1 MNYCWVFHSSI
12 NNLYYY
18 NKTTSFQPLFIEYC
32 IRLPLRTSSSP
43 LFLTRLCEL
52 CPTSPGCD
60 SPTQSRS
67 LLFGWPWL
75 WNSGVPWASPM
86 HAHSE
91 MQGNQWEVGAG
102 GWSLSSSPRG
112 LFWDVGSALSR
123 GWSHEIQQ
131 TFTLR
136 IPFSHFCSP
145 GISFPSKVVEF
156 KAFVPGSVFWG
167 RQLRRA
173 LFMC

>member
-18 NKTTSFQPLFIEYC
+18 NKTTSFQTPLMYLFQ
-32 IRLPLRTSSSP
+32 SSVP
-43 LFLTRLCEL
+43 H
-52 CPTSPGCD
+52 P
-60 SPTQSRS
+60 S
-67 LLFGWPWL
+67 LWALSHFPWL
-75 WNSGVPWASPM
+75 WLAHAEPLTAFRLTVAVELWGSLSIPDACT

-112 LFWDVGSALSR
+112 LFWDAGSALSR